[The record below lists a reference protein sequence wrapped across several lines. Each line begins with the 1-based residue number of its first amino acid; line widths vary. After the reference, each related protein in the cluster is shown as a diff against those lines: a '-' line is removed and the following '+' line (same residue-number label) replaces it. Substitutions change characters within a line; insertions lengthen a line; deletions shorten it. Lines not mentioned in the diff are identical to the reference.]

1 MSAFGELST
10 EQLMRNK
17 ICPALHF
24 RGGDSRRIDI
34 FLRAAFSVLVVA
46 VLLFSVV
53 DPIQGDDSR
62 PARRKQKPEAPQR
75 PVLIRLDEDIDYRRA
90 FFVRSK
96 LFAARQLGADLIL
109 VEIDTP
115 VGVKRECLELAQ
127 LLRDIDWAYTVA
139 YIPKSA
145 TGGPFLLSL
154 GADELIG
161 SPESRIGDVGEL
173 SNESQLFA
181 IRIAPEQGLSKFIQS
196 ARELTV
202 DSGRSADLVEAM
214 IDKDVRVYQKTAPG
228 ARAEFRIQRDEAD
241 EAPRDIGEGWT
252 LLVESEKEGR
262 LVLNGERAAELG
274 VLDALAASQQEVD
287 RHLNVNVPY
296 TEYRYSSVDEAA
308 YWLNTP
314 LITAVVIIV
323 GLVAL
328 YIEISSPGVGLGG
341 VIAGLCAFLF
351 FWGRFLGGTSGILEV
366 LIFLIGVV
374 FLLME
379 IFVIP
384 GWGISGLAGLI
395 LMVMSAVMAG
405 QTFILPTTEREWN
418 TLLTSLVVLLGSS
431 LIVLVIAAFI
441 TRRLG
446 AIPIFN
452 RLVLAGPTGEMA
464 TLDKGKDDKAK
475 PNHPSHPPV
484 SVGDWGVSESVL
496 RPAGRARFGR
506 SIVYVVSDG
515 SFVEKGVQVR
525 VVQIEGTRIVV
536 TEVEPRTERA

>member
-1 MSAFGELST
+1 L
-10 EQLMRNK
+10 
-17 ICPALHF
+17 
-24 RGGDSRRIDI
+24 
-34 FLRAAFSVLVVA
+34 VLVGS
-46 VLLFSVV
+46 LLLLVWVGS
-53 DPIQGDDSR
+53 IRGDDPR
-62 PARRKQKPEAPQR
+62 PGLGKQRPDSPQR

-109 VEIDTP
+109 VEVDTP

-139 YIPKSA
+139 YVPNSA
-145 TGGPFLLSL
+145 SGGPFLVSL

-196 ARELTV
+196 ARQLSE
-202 DSGRSADLVEAM
+202 DNGRPADLVEAM
-214 IDKDVRVYQKTAPG
+214 IDRDVRVFQKTSPG
-228 ARAEFRIQRDEAD
+228 GRVDFRIERHQAD
-241 EAPRDIGEGWT
+241 EAPRDIGDGWT
-252 LLVESEKEGR
+252 LLVESEKDGR
-262 LVLNGERAAELG
+262 LVLSGERAAELG
-274 VLDALAASQQEVD
+274 VLDALADSQQAVD
-287 RHLNVNVPY
+287 QHLNVNVPY

-314 LITAVVIIV
+314 LITSVLIIV

-351 FWGRFLGGTSGILEV
+351 FWGRYLGGTSGILEV
-366 LIFLIGVV
+366 LIFSIGVV

-379 IFVIP
+379 VFVIP

-405 QTFILPTTEREWN
+405 QNFIVPTTEREWN

-431 LIVLVIAAFI
+431 LIVMVIAAFI

-446 AIPIFN
+446 SIPIFN
-452 RLVLAGPTGEMA
+452 RLVLAGPAGDTTSLGK
-464 TLDKGKDDKAK
+464 DKDDKAK
-475 PNHPSHPPV
+475 PNHPTHPPV

-506 SIVYVVSDG
+506 TLVYVVSDG

-525 VVQIEGTRIVV
+525 VVQIEGSRIVV
-536 TEVEPRTERA
+536 TEVEPQSERSS